1 MAQINIRVSDEELE
15 RVERVRER
23 LQERE
28 SPLIRITQRIAILKA
43 VEALESY
50 LDKLDREKGRKR

>member
-1 MAQINIRVSDEELE
+1 MGVLHVRMSEQELARV
-15 RVERVRER
+15 VRLQER

-28 SPLIRITQRIAILKA
+28 GPMIRVSQRLTVLRA

-50 LDKLDREKGRKR
+50 LDKLDRERGRKR